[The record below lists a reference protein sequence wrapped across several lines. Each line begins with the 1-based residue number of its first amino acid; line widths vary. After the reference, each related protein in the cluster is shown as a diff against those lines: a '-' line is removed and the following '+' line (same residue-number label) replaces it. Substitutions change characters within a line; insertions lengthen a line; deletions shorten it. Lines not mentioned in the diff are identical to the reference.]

1 MDLGVIGGPDGP
13 TVLFFTG
20 DPVGFVL
27 ILLLIAAAM
36 GAAVWFF
43 LRKRKK

>member
-13 TVLFFTG
+13 TVFFFTG
-20 DPVGFVL
+20 DPVGLVL
-27 ILLLIAAAM
+27 MLLLFAAIT
-36 GAAVWFF
+36 GGIIWFF